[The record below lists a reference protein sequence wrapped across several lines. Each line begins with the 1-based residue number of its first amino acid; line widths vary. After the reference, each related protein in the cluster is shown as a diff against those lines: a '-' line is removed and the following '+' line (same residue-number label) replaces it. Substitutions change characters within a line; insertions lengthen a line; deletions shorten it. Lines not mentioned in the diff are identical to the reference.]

1 MPIVLSEAAKA
12 REKSIA
18 LSNVDYAGE
27 LATGLRQHSQELEKL
42 YKVLQKCV
50 KDPAK
55 DDMVY
60 QQLFTTLDE
69 KHKWYEGAQV
79 PGVVGSG

>member
-1 MPIVLSEAAKA
+1 MLSEAAKA

-27 LATGLRQHSQELEKL
+27 LASGLKDHGAQLEKL
-42 YKVLQKCV
+42 YKVLQRSTTDGV
-50 KDPAK
+50 A
-55 DDMVY
+55 DDDFY
-60 QQLFTTLDE
+60 ANLFAVLDK

-79 PGVVGSG
+79 QGF